1 MKLDTSTDGARRQ
14 YDANVEFARSYVSR
28 LGPLVAKS
36 ARPRVLVTGF
46 GRFMSVADNATGQI
60 VSRLTGVPYP
70 VTAAPAPGAIDPP
83 GPQLAVGVSTLDVPG
98 LGEVDVCAMILPVF
112 WDLAAILVAR
122 ELDALRPSLL
132 ILNGVAGPRQAL
144 WLELGAA
151 NQASLRLDGSNLL
164 RPYAEAGETLVKVV
178 DDDPATKQPSLLSWR
193 AVEDAVRS
201 ALARLGGER
210 DSGEHLGDIV
220 QGVGLA
226 GFPRASNAYLCND
239 ITWITGWLMR
249 HPGREVALLQSS
261 DAPGGVRVRIDAD
274 LRTVPRVFVHWPS
287 ELVDRHHDA
296 AADLMR
302 AIIIAQLTTT
312 DPPTPGDDR
321 DASEGLRG
329 GAHF

>member
-14 YDANVEFARSYVSR
+14 HDANVEFARSYVSR
-28 LGPLVAKS
+28 LGPLVAKR

-46 GRFMSVADNATGQI
+46 GRFTRIAENATGQI

-70 VTAAPAPGAIDPP
+70 VTPAPAPGAIDPP

-98 LGEVDVCAMILPVF
+98 LGAVDVCAMILPVF

-122 ELDALRPSLL
+122 ELDALRPSLV

-164 RPYAEAGETLVKVV
+164 RPYAEAGETLVKVI
-178 DDDPATKQPSLLSWR
+178 DDPATEQPSLLSWR
-193 AVEDAVRS
+193 AVEAAARS
-201 ALARLGGER
+201 ALARHADERDGGER
-210 DSGEHLGDIV
+210 LGDIL

-249 HPGREVALLQSS
+249 HPGREVALLQASE
-261 DAPGGVRVRIDAD
+261 APDEVRVRIDAD

-287 ELVDRHHDA
+287 ELAGRHHDA
-296 AADLMR
+296 AADMMR

-329 GAHF
+329 GAHY